1 MKVHVVVLPRRG
13 ILDPQGKTISEALQN
28 TGFDSVSNV
37 RAGKF
42 FELEIDTDSTLPL
55 SERYFLGGL
64 GQFQLRGFKARSVG
78 PRRPILRKI
87 ASPDL
92 DGEGP
97 LFAPVGWDPTIDN
110 GPGVPTGGCEALVRG
125 RWLPGR

>member
-42 FELEIDTDSTLPL
+42 FELEIDTDSTAQAEEAGASMARTLLANPVTEDFRVVIP
-55 SERYFLGGL
+55 SE
-64 GQFQLRGFKARSVG
+64 
-78 PRRPILRKI
+78 
-87 ASPDL
+87 
-92 DGEGP
+92 
-97 LFAPVGWDPTIDN
+97 
-110 GPGVPTGGCEALVRG
+110 
-125 RWLPGR
+125 